1 MEHVYRMEH
10 FYIIANYHKDPEHR
24 VSRRICQY
32 LEQHGKQC
40 SIQSGDSSC
49 SSGYTDEKNIPEDV
63 DCILVLGGDG
73 TLLQAARETLFRGIP
88 LLGINLGTLGYL
100 ADVEECDIEEAL
112 SLLLEGAYEIEQ
124 RMMLSGRILPAAD
137 KIRDDHPETEILS
150 SKMHALND
158 IVITRCGTLQII
170 RFRIWVNGQVLNE
183 YEADGVIIATPT
195 GSTGYNLSAGGPIV
209 EPRAEMLLITPVC
222 PHTLNTRTIILAPED
237 VIEIEIAPGRDNTI
251 QKVEVDFDGSNRQI
265 LSSGDRVEIR
275 RADRKTGIVKI
286 NKISFLE
293 ILHRKLSNGCKR
305 KE

>member
-1 MEHVYRMEH
+1 MEH
-10 FYIIANYHKDPEHR
+10 FYIIANYHKDPEQL
-24 VSRRICQY
+24 VSQRICQY
-32 LEQHGKQC
+32 LETHGKQC
-40 SIQSGDSSC
+40 TIQHCDRSRTSD
-49 SSGYTDEKNIPEDV
+49 YTNEKEIPDDV

-112 SLLLEGAYEIEQ
+112 SLLLDGAYEIEQ
-124 RMMLSGRILPAAD
+124 RMMLSGRILSSAD
-137 KIRDDHPETEILS
+137 KTPEALS
-150 SKMHALND
+150 ATAVSSYKMHALND

-237 VIEIEIAPGRDNTI
+237 VIEIEIAPGRDKTI
-251 QKVEVDFDGSNRQI
+251 QTVEVDFDGSSRQI

-275 RADRKTGIVKI
+275 RADRKTRIVKI